1 MLGKE
6 WKAFRKQNGY
16 LQKDAAKRI
25 GISCVLLSKIE
36 REIRDPT
43 EEEIRKIF
51 AAFPEF
57 EALRQKS
64 KQVSKHKK
72 RYTVYTDG
80 GCLINPG
87 GPGGIG
93 ALIVDETGCILSEI
107 SKGYYA
113 TTNNR
118 MEIMAVIEAL
128 MALPE
133 DSEITLFSDS
143 QYLVRTMEAGWSR
156 NKNKDLWKRL
166 DIASYGKKITYRW
179 VRGHN
184 GNLYNEKCD
193 ELATMGMN
201 SQNKNEDP
209 GFQQK
214 RKETGNTNPSFLKG
228 GAMSV
233 PIQCKDHVYTE
244 TPLFQL
250 HKTCRVSIGRFQKSR
265 KTFKDYM
272 NVKTGGR
279 DGWSAYSCQQLK
291 NLFGE
296 KIYRIAFQYLPDS
309 TSVGACLRW
318 YGRGLS
324 LKDSIR
330 KVLVDLEIS
339 TNCGNRNKV

>member
-6 WKAFRKQNGY
+6 WKAFRKRNGY

-25 GISCVLLSKIE
+25 GISCTLLSKIE

-57 EALRQKS
+57 KESRQKS
-64 KQVSKHKK
+64 FHVSKHKK

-93 ALIVDETGCILSEI
+93 VLIVDETGYILSEI
-107 SKGYYA
+107 SKGYRA

-118 MEIMAVIEAL
+118 MEIMAAIEAL
-128 MALPE
+128 TGIPE
-133 DSEITLFSDS
+133 GSEITLFSDS
-143 QYLVRTMEAGWSR
+143 QYLVRTMKEGWSR
-156 NKNKDLWKRL
+156 NKNKDLWQRL
-166 DIASYGKKITYRW
+166 DIASCEKKVIYRW

-184 GNLYNEKCD
+184 GNRYNERCD
-193 ELATMGMN
+193 ELATMGIRSSDKKEDTGFRPEKGTAVSNPVLTAN
-201 SQNKNEDP
+201 S
-209 GFQQK
+209 
-214 RKETGNTNPSFLKG
+214 

-233 PIQCKDHVYTE
+233 SIQCKDSIYAE
-244 TPLFQL
+244 PPLFQL
-250 HKTCRVSIGRFQKSR
+250 HKTCRISIGRFQKSR

-272 NVKTGGR
+272 NVKAGGR

-296 KIYRIAFQYLPDS
+296 KIYAAACQYLPDS
-309 TSVGACLRW
+309 KSVGACLRW

-330 KVLVDLEIS
+330 KVLVDQEVS
-339 TNCGNRNKV
+339 ANCGARK